1 MLRGKVFPTDNLGL
15 ERFLRFTHAV
25 VASAVSFSRGRYG
38 SATFIPK
45 YSSTVLSDGAAGYF
59 IPVEHDVADAM
70 IAIAGRIRF
79 LVFIWMIMLV
89 GDWLI

>member
-1 MLRGKVFPTDNLGL
+1 
-15 ERFLRFTHAV
+15 
-25 VASAVSFSRGRYG
+25 
-38 SATFIPK
+38 
-45 YSSTVLSDGAAGYF
+45 
-59 IPVEHDVADAM
+59 VEHDVADAM